1 MITFTGY
8 NNSSNPRIA
17 DKNLNV
23 ISHLEGISCTLKND
37 CSVQQP
43 VIILRDT
50 HNVHHNLNY
59 FYIQEFDRYYYITDI
74 TLIRDDL
81 YQVSGK
87 TDVLTTA
94 FKRVDGDGNSR
105 LGKCQG
111 IVYRSQ
117 SDQCYNLYLD
127 DGYFKVQNRP
137 KIQTK
142 PFSNSF
148 NTHSFVMMVAGG

>member
-8 NNSSNPRIA
+8 NNGSNPRVANKKLHLI
-17 DKNLNV
+17 DN
-23 ISHLEGISCTLKND
+23 LEGISCTLKND
-37 CSVQQP
+37 CSVQKP

-81 YQVSGK
+81 YQVSGR

-94 FKRVDGDGNSR
+94 FKRVDDNGKSR
-105 LGKCQG
+105 LGKCEG

-117 SDQCYNLYLD
+117 SDKCYNLYLN
-127 DGYFKVQNRP
+127 DGYFKVKNRP
-137 KIQTK
+137 KVQTH
-142 PFSNSF
+142 PFSKSF
-148 NTHSFVMMVAGG
+148 DTHSFVMMIAGG